1 MMKTGWYAILLTL
14 VLLVVGTVF
23 GVVLGGFISS
33 LQMEGN
39 RTPEL
44 NASLPT
50 QPPTT
55 TPAPTTTPPTYVRT
69 TTPPP
74 STTPPPAVTTA
85 PPAVTLITPTNNS
98 NQSNLVAFNFTAT
111 GGRTANLAVTL
122 FIAGQANFTGTIANA
137 TFNVTTLAISAG
149 LHTWSVSAGDG
160 LLNGTSETRIFR
172 VDTTAPAVAIM
183 DPANDSNFSTANVT
197 FTFTALD
204 NSLNTTLNFTFYL
217 AGAASFSGTTQH
229 NALNAITLAGIPAGL
244 HNWSVN
250 VSDFTNNT
258 GASETRFFRVNVT
271 VDTTPPVVT
280 LVSPANDSNFSGHSV
295 TFNFTVIDDN
305 SNITLN
311 FTFYLD
317 GTANFSGTIANGTF
331 NVTTRTIQDGLH
343 SWSVNVS
350 DAAGNSGMSATRF
363 FRVNTTAPPVLYIA
377 SPQNTTYANIS
388 IQLNVSGNLPVDTWQ
403 YSLNG
408 TANVTFTPNITFT
421 AAEGANN
428 IVVTANG
435 TSGNRNSTTVYFTV
449 DTTPPL
455 VTVLSPANTSYPNS
469 SVWLNFIVT
478 LNENSGNVT
487 ALLDATTNFSLTNSS
502 GNWNFLLTSLTEG
515 AHNVRIFA
523 NDSLGNMNST
533 QIVYFTV
540 SGP

>member
-1 MMKTGWYAILLTL
+1 MKTGWYAILLTL

-44 NASLPT
+44 NVSLPT

-74 STTPPPAVTTA
+74 STTPPPAVTAA
-85 PPAVTLITPTNNS
+85 PPAVVLIAPANS
-98 NQSNLVAFNFTAT
+98 SNHSRVVTFNFTVT
-111 GGRTANLAVTL
+111 GGRAASLAFTL
-122 FIAGQANFTGTIANA
+122 FLDGAANFTGTIANG
-137 TFNVTTLAISAG
+137 TFNVTTLAIPAG

-160 LLNGTSETRIFR
+160 LQNGTSGVHTFR
-172 VDTTAPAVAIM
+172 VDTTAPAVVLM

-197 FTFTALD
+197 FTITALD

-217 AGAASFSGTTQH
+217 DGAATFSGTIQH
-229 NALNAITLAGIPAGL
+229 NALNAITLAGIPTGL
-244 HNWSVN
+244 HSWSVN

-280 LVSPANDSNFSGHSV
+280 LVSPANDSDFSVSTV
-295 TFNFTVIDDN
+295 TFNFTATDGN
-305 SNITLN
+305 PNTTLN

-317 GTANFSGTIANGTF
+317 GVANFSGTIANATF
-331 NVTTRTIQDGLH
+331 NVTTVAGITDGLH
-343 SWSVNVS
+343 TWFVNVS
-350 DAAGNSGMSATRF
+350 DATGNTGMSATRF

-377 SPQNTTYANIS
+377 SPQNTSYATTNIS
-388 IQLNVSGNLPVDTWQ
+388 LNVSANEAISVWQ

-408 TANVTFTPNITFT
+408 AANVSFTPNITVT
-421 AAEGANN
+421 ATEGANN

-435 TSGNRNSTTVYFTV
+435 TSGSQSTATAYFTV

-455 VTVLSPANTSYPNS
+455 VTILSPANTSYTNS
-469 SVWLNFIVT
+469 SVWVNVT
-478 LNENSGNVT
+478 LNEYLGSNVT
-487 ALLDATTNFSLTNSS
+487 AQLDGATNYSLTNSS
-502 GNWNFLLTSLTEG
+502 GNWNYLLTSLANG
-515 AHNVRIFA
+515 PHNVRIFA
-523 NDSLGNMNST
+523 NDSVGNMNST
-533 QIVYFTV
+533 QVVYFTI